1 MKILDRYVISTFLK
15 NYLIAFFVLIGMY
28 VTLDM
33 VFNFDELVQVQ
44 ERANVTSGVDSAII
58 VIKAAADYYFYQLFS
73 IFVQLSGMIP
83 VAAAAFTLI
92 RFSRFNEL
100 SAMLSSGVPLL
111 RVASPIIIVA
121 LVLNGLLLLDQE
133 LLIPSIIPK
142 LVRSRQ
148 EAGQE
153 TTTKDY
159 QIPAMQDERNA
170 VLNVARYRP
179 GPGNPVMFEFTLVER
194 DKDLQPTSVITAKRG
209 EWDPNGKSWT
219 LTEGQRIDGL
229 SYNKGRTIVRTAGEI
244 PKPPKVS
251 AYKSNITPEE
261 INLYRSGNYVE
272 LLSTRRIDE
281 LLARP
286 QSYGTLGLLRVK
298 HTRFTQPL
306 VNIILLLLAIPTV
319 LTREPTRLK
328 AAALKCLALT
338 GICLAVSFVGQQMAG
353 QPPTS
358 SIASQW
364 PAIMAWLPIL
374 VFGPVAVFL
383 LDRVET

>member
-1 MKILDRYVISTFLK
+1 MEAEVVDIPVTTTADQMEVAVHQVLPISQTIPDTQIPHSLPKWLCRRSRPNIYYTIISTSRYRYSRRRSRNYEFNFRIRHLLLAGPLRHSFDNHTYNFLSHSKIVRHPMKILDRYVISTFLK

-194 DKDLQPTSVITAKRG
+194 DKDLQPTSMITAKRAQWEPG
-209 EWDPNGKSWT
+209 GKSWVFA
-219 LTEGQRIDGL
+219 EGAQ
-229 SYNKGRTIVRTAGEI
+229 
-244 PKPPKVS
+244 
-251 AYKSNITPEE
+251 ITKD
-261 INLYRSGNYVE
+261 N
-272 LLSTRRIDE
+272 
-281 LLARP
+281 
-286 QSYGTLGLLRVK
+286 VK
-298 HTRFTQPL
+298 EVFP
-306 VNIILLLLAIPTV
+306 N
-319 LTREPTRLK
+319 
-328 AAALKCLALT
+328 
-338 GICLAVSFVGQQMAG
+338 F
-353 QPPTS
+353 PTS
-358 SIASQW
+358 IQL
-364 PAIMAWLPIL
+364 PARAT
-374 VFGPVAVFL
+374 GK
-383 LDRVET
+383 

>member
-15 NYLIAFFVLIGMY
+15 NYFIALFVLIGMY

-44 ERANVTSGVDSAII
+44 DRAAVSSGVDSAII
-58 VIKAAADYYFYQLFS
+58 VIKAAADYYFYQIFY

-83 VAAAAFTLI
+83 VVAAAFTLI

-100 SAMLSSGVPLL
+100 TAMLSSGVPLL
-111 RVASPIIIVA
+111 RVASPIIIVS

-153 TTTKDY
+153 TTSKDF

-170 VLNVARYRP
+170 ILNVARYRP
-179 GPGNPVMFEFTLVER
+179 GERPVMYEFTLVER
-194 DKDLQPTSVITAKRG
+194 DKFDRATAKIVASRAD
-209 EWDPNGKSWT
+209 WDPNTKSW
-219 LTEGQRIDGL
+219 LLSDGL
-229 SYNKGRTIVRTAGEI
+229 RTDGLLYQTSRKIDDSIAV
-244 PKPPKVS
+244 
-251 AYKSNITPEE
+251 YHSNITPEE
-261 INLYRSGNYVE
+261 IKLYRSGNYVE
-272 LLSTRRIDE
+272 LLSTHRIDE
-281 LLARP
+281 LLAREKL
-286 QSYGTLGLLRVK
+286 YGTLALLRVK

-306 VNIILLLLAIPTV
+306 INIIMLLLAIPTV

-328 AAALKCLALT
+328 AAATKCLALT
-338 GICLAVSFVGQQMAG
+338 ALALAVTFLGQQMAG
-353 QPPTS
+353 QPPR
-358 SIASQW
+358 ASLAAQW

-374 VFGPVAVFL
+374 IFGPIAVFL

>member
-111 RVASPIIIVA
+111 RVASPIIIVS

-179 GPGNPVMFEFTLVER
+179 GPGNV
-194 DKDLQPTSVITAKRG
+194 
-209 EWDPNGKSWT
+209 
-219 LTEGQRIDGL
+219 
-229 SYNKGRTIVRTAGEI
+229 
-244 PKPPKVS
+244 
-251 AYKSNITPEE
+251 
-261 INLYRSGNYVE
+261 
-272 LLSTRRIDE
+272 
-281 LLARP
+281 ARP
-286 QSYGTLGLLRVK
+286 P
-298 HTRFTQPL
+298 HETRPAPGSRPREL
-306 VNIILLLLAIPTV
+306 SHDGVRRGSDRLAWPTA
-319 LTREPTRLK
+319 P
-328 AAALKCLALT
+328 
-338 GICLAVSFVGQQMAG
+338 G
-353 QPPTS
+353 PPGGRR
-358 SIASQW
+358 Q
-364 PAIMAWLPIL
+364 
-374 VFGPVAVFL
+374 
-383 LDRVET
+383 R